1 MANFTPFC
9 KKILRFFTNNFQ
21 ARPFLLLLSEMVHR
35 NCHSKPHFFEHFVL
49 HLELFELIKSN
60 KTLWNMVKDDQIS
73 LKNIIAYVVKKNQ
86 DNIDNLTDDDKEGL
100 VQEVLMEYL
109 TVD

>member
-1 MANFTPFC
+1 MVLLLCFDDFLTVGFGSFACKNIYFMANFTPFC

-49 HLELFELIKSN
+49 HLQKKS
-60 KTLWNMVKDDQIS
+60 LSSQR
-73 LKNIIAYVVKKNQ
+73 
-86 DNIDNLTDDDKEGL
+86 NLTNAIP
-100 VQEVLMEYL
+100 
-109 TVD
+109 